1 MFDGDTLNILSI
13 INKEFAEA
21 MRIFNPAESMIIS
34 RNDSYVNSEILPNRD
49 LLINGSSLVYLSRDY
64 YKKEYIEELKRLQS
78 EV

>member
-49 LLINGSSLVYLSRDY
+49 LLINGSALIYLSREF
-64 YKKEYIEELKRLQS
+64 YKKEYLKEIENLKNDS
-78 EV
+78 